1 MCKHVDIRD
10 FYTVRH
16 HATVRVL
23 RKAIGDGRHANSLT
37 LVSFGRDGEVV
48 EDVTVPDWMLPRE
61 AKQKRAKYGELV
73 KALKARGWKVEDEVS
88 VTTVGVHGTVPLA
101 NEGAL
106 ERLGVTGKSIQR
118 EVQVRMAR
126 EAIRHLNRV
135 VRQYRILTRRARK
148 GGRPAEARAG
158 VG

>member
-1 MCKHVDIRD
+1 MVDR
-10 FYTVRH
+10 
-16 HATVRVL
+16 
-23 RKAIGDGRHANSLT
+23 
-37 LVSFGRDGEVV
+37 
-48 EDVTVPDWMLPRE
+48 
-61 AKQKRAKYGELV
+61 KRAKYGELV
-73 KALKARGWKVEDEVS
+73 KALKARGCKVEDEVS
-88 VTTVGVHGTVPLA
+88 VTTAGVRGTVPLA

-106 ERLGVTGKSIQR
+106 ERLGVTGKSVQR

-135 VRQYRILTRRARK
+135 VRQHRILTRRARK